1 VADHAFKPRPLTDVN
16 LVSEFGGVEDE
27 AAFKAEGVSQHDFDG
42 DLRCR
47 QSGGIQSSPTPRRV
61 HLGFQR
67 SRWHRAGQFDRL
79 PACGQGLVAVPSGG
93 PECTF
98 MAPTGTLALSTLSLG
113 QAVGIKKS
121 GNTVDQVDQ
130 TITSTVSCV
139 GVIYSGPYDTST
151 VTKVEIAWQAGQGVW
166 FSGSSN
172 TFAS

>member
-1 VADHAFKPRPLTDVN
+1 MGLVPARGEWRHRLLASNSTATFVAGSLVAFN
-16 LVSEFGGVEDE
+16 
-27 AAFKAEGVSQHDFDG
+27 
-42 DLRCR
+42 
-47 QSGGIQSSPTPRRV
+47 PRRLLV
-61 HLGFQR
+61 EYTSVSSAAIGIALGN
-67 SRWHRAGQFDRL
+67 STDSL
-79 PACGQGLVAVPSGG
+79 PAGKVLVAIPSGG

-151 VTKVEIAWQAGQGVW
+151 VTKVEVAWQAGQGVW